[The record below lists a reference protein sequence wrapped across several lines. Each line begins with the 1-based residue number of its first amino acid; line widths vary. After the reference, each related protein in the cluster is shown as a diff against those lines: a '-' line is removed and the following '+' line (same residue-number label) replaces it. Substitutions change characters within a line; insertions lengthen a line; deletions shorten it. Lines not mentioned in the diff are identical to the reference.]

1 MKYFIIGAV
10 CSVVGILTYK
20 GLLHYFPRTPEPTH
34 HIETISGMTYA
45 VIEGKVVNLTKDS
58 LEVNILREGK
68 AVITYKTIST
78 W

>member
-20 GLLHYFPRTPEPTH
+20 GLLHYFPRTPEPLPR
-34 HIETISGMTYA
+34 IETLSGMTYA
-45 VIEGKVVNLTKDS
+45 IIEGKVVNLTMDS
-58 LEVNILREGK
+58 LEVHILREGK
-68 AVITYKTIST
+68 AVITHKTMAT